1 MILHGMQD
9 DIVLFKDS
17 VTLAEKLML
26 LGKNFDFVVSPTS
39 VHPWSLK
46 DYVASFMLNKS
57 STTSIGISGAGR
69 SEARHRVMGAG
80 GLRWRIA
87 AMLTLASAISYIDRQ
102 ALSVNASLIRG
113 EFGLSNT
120 HYSYLIASFLVA
132 YTISQTLSGHMVDRL
147 GTRVALAA
155 CAMFWSAAALLH
167 GLVTGFAGLTVCRF
181 LLGTRRGRRRAGC
194 DARRVRVVSGRR
206 AIGRDRPVRGRHPGR
221 DPDCGPA
228 RRLHDA
234 GVRLAHGVR
243 DDGLLGFAWLVPWLR
258 LYRLPEHHPQ
268 IQPAERDLILAGRAR
283 PSGVNAK
290 VWTLELLRQRKPW
303 AIILARFMM
312 DPVWWFYVF
321 WLPAYL
327 ADVRKLNL
335 AAIGQVAW
343 IPFLTATLGTL
354 AGGWLSGALLRRTG
368 SLTISRQTVL
378 FLGAAGTL
386 LGIPAARAH
395 DTSVCLILFSVVTF
409 AIGAWS
415 TTIVGLAADIL
426 PPAAVGSM
434 SGLSGTGA
442 ALGGIVFTMLTGWLV
457 DRFSYGPVFWM
468 AASVPLAGFV
478 VLFLLMGE
486 VRQLDLG
493 VRAGRAI

>member
-1 MILHGMQD
+1 
-9 DIVLFKDS
+9 
-17 VTLAEKLML
+17 
-26 LGKNFDFVVSPTS
+26 
-39 VHPWSLK
+39 
-46 DYVASFMLNKS
+46 
-57 STTSIGISGAGR
+57 
-69 SEARHRVMGAG
+69 MGAG

-120 HYSYLIASFLVA
+120 HYSYLITSFLVA
-132 YTISQTLSGHMVDRL
+132 YTVSQTLSGHMVDRL
-147 GTRVALAA
+147 GTRVALAV
-155 CAMFWSAAALLH
+155 CAVFWSAAALLH
-167 GLVTGFAGLTVCRF
+167 GLVTGFAGLAVCRF
-181 LLGTRRGRRRAGC
+181 LLGLGE
-194 DARRVRVVSGRR
+194 
-206 AIGRDRPVRGRHPGR
+206 
-221 DPDCGPA
+221 
-228 RRLHDA
+228 A
-234 GVRLAHGVR
+234 GVVPGAMRGVSEWFPATERSVATGLFAAGTPGGILVAAPLVAFVTLAFGWRMAFVTT
-243 DDGLLGFAWLVPWLR
+243 GLLGFAWLVPWLR
-258 LYRLPEHHPQ
+258 IYRLPEHHPR
-268 IQPAERDLILAGRAR
+268 IQPAERDLILAGRAC

-290 VWTLELLRQRKPW
+290 VWTFELLRHRQAW

-327 ADVRKLNL
+327 TDVRKLNL

-368 SLTISRQTVL
+368 SLTIARQTVL

-395 DTSVCLILFSVVTF
+395 DTAVCLILISVITF

-468 AASVPLAGFV
+468 AASAPLVGFT
-478 VLFLLMGE
+478 VLLLLMGE
-486 VRQLDLG
+486 VRQLELG
-493 VRAGRAI
+493 PRPAGAEPI

>member
-1 MILHGMQD
+1 M
-9 DIVLFKDS
+9 
-17 VTLAEKLML
+17 LA
-26 LGKNFDFVVSPTS
+26 
-39 VHPWSLK
+39 
-46 DYVASFMLNKS
+46 
-57 STTSIGISGAGR
+57 
-69 SEARHRVMGAG
+69 
-80 GLRWRIA
+80 
-87 AMLTLASAISYIDRQ
+87 LASAISYIDRQ

-147 GTRVALAA
+147 GTRVSLAA
-155 CAMFWSAAALLH
+155 CAVFWSAAALLH
-167 GLVTGFAGLTVCRF
+167 GLVTGFAGLVVCRF
-181 LLGTRRGRRRAGC
+181 LLGLGE
-194 DARRVRVVSGRR
+194 
-206 AIGRDRPVRGRHPGR
+206 
-221 DPDCGPA
+221 
-228 RRLHDA
+228 A
-234 GVRLAHGVR
+234 GVVPGAMRGVSEWFPADERSVATGLFAAGTPGGILIAAPLVAFVTLAFGWRMAFVTT
-243 DDGLLGFAWLVPWLR
+243 GLLGFAWLVPWLR
-258 LYRLPEHHPQ
+258 IYRLPEQHPR
-268 IQPAERDLILAGRAR
+268 IEPAERDLILAGRAR

-290 VWTLELLRQRKPW
+290 VWTLELLRHRKPW

-312 DPVWWFYVF
+312 DPVWWFYVL

-354 AGGWLSGALLRRTG
+354 AGGWLSRALLRTTG
-368 SLTISRQTVL
+368 SLTIARQTVL

-395 DTSVCLILFSVVTF
+395 DTSVCLILISVITF

-468 AASVPLAGFV
+468 AASAPLAGFV
-478 VLFLLMGE
+478 VLLLLMGE

-493 VRAGRAI
+493 VRPVRAESI